1 MRARSNAVL
10 VILAVTIASILDGE
24 GAHAQTVRGS
34 TSIALKSGESV
45 EVGNV
50 YYTINCRSLLK
61 SVPQVEILEGPPG
74 VTASIKE
81 GMVLPRG
88 GNCANRVPGGTLVIT
103 AKEIEDPSYTPL
115 TIRVIFKTKDGERKL
130 SQVYNLSLLP

>member
-24 GAHAQTVRGS
+24 GVHAQTVRGS

-61 SVPQVEILEGPPG
+61 SVPQVEILEG
-74 VTASIKE
+74 AA
-81 GMVLPRG
+81 G
-88 GNCANRVPGGTLVIT
+88 GDRQHQGGHG
-103 AKEIEDPSYTPL
+103 PSSW
-115 TIRVIFKTKDGERKL
+115 RKL
-130 SQVYNLSLLP
+130 RKPSAGRHIGDHSERNRRPQLHPPYNSSHL